1 MSKTGSWVLGMQED
15 ASWMSRDVFI
25 RVHGLS
31 NVDVFDRYHSDNE
44 DWYYEQET
52 TEEILETN

>member
-25 RVHGLS
+25 RVHGLA
-31 NVDVFDRYHSDNE
+31 NVDVFDRYHLDNE
-44 DWYYEQET
+44 DWYYESET
-52 TEEILETN
+52 PEEVFET